1 MIKKISY
8 CGLLA
13 SLAIVISALEHLVP
27 LTAYIPLPGIK
38 LGLSN
43 CILIY
48 VLYKFG
54 FAYSFS
60 VMFVKCFVSSM
71 LFSGLT
77 SFVYAFTGGL
87 FAVTV
92 MYFISKSKHFSV
104 YGVSVAGAA
113 FHNFGQITA
122 AAAMLGSTMI
132 YKYLPVLLFISVFTG
147 LLTGSIADIIFKK
160 TKVYK

>member
-8 CGLLA
+8 CGLLSA
-13 SLAIVISALEHLVP
+13 LAIVISTLERF
-27 LTAYIPLPGIK
+27 IPINAIIPIPGIK
-38 LGLSN
+38 LGISN

-54 FAYSFS
+54 FGYSFA
-60 VMFVKCFVSSM
+60 VMFIKCAVSSL
-71 LFSGLT
+71 LFSGPT

-87 FAVTV
+87 LAITA
-92 MYFISKSKHFSV
+92 MYLLAKCNCFSV

-122 AAAMLGSTMI
+122 AAVMLGSVLV
-132 YKYLPVLLFISVFTG
+132 YKYLSILLFISVFTG
-147 LLTGSIADIIFKK
+147 LLTASMANIILKK
-160 TKVYK
+160 TKGL